1 VQILYEVSRP
11 KERTACSIEQE
22 EQRLWVSKSLLRFR
36 PQCAHGEAHRTWS
49 QQTVRKRGWRLF
61 LYFKSV
67 DAICADHCACKIF
80 VPMHLIN
87 NHVRFQLDCGA
98 TINILPVNTYKQI
111 ANNPAHRSFSRDV
124 IIVCLETRAFW
135 ISGLCRCM
143 TQDYDQVCW
152 KKYTYLTML
161 SPFRSLSIRKSAYV
175 NTYFFS
181 TDNQSPR

>member
-1 VQILYEVSRP
+1 MFVKVCWRIWYRGSTLSVPREKPIVLEVNKLSVN
-11 KERTACSIEQE
+11 ADDDY
-22 EQRLWVSKSLLRFR
+22 
-36 PQCAHGEAHRTWS
+36 
-49 QQTVRKRGWRLF
+49 F
-61 LYFKSV
+61 LYIESV
-67 DAICADHCACKIF
+67 DAICADDCAWNIF

-98 TINILPVNTYKQI
+98 TINILPVNAYKQI
-111 ANNPAHRSFSRDV
+111 ANNPAHRSFSCDV

-135 ISGLCRCM
+135 ISGLCRRM
-143 TQDYDQVCW
+143 TQDYDRVCW